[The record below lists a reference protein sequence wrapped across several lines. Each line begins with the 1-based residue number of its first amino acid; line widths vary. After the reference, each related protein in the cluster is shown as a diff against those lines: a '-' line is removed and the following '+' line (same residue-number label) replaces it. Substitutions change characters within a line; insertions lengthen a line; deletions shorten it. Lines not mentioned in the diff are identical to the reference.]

1 MNKVESQIVKRPSI
15 DPVTVANNANQAL
28 YKNCREWREYATAL
42 EEDVRNLSERV
53 VELDSKSEEQ
63 QPDIPEVPQ
72 FVADWY
78 ENVSPL
84 FLEGCIFDFIL
95 SNPQGGASASSEFEK
110 WFMENNNSIEILI
123 DMKRLGYT
131 VAKEKRFYIKVK
143 NTCPTKYVWLNQS
156 TKNIYFDNRS
166 TNWTNNGNVK
176 NIFTKSELTEIANG
190 TLYKQEYEREELTDR
205 EWFNPLFELI
215 PVDDDK

>member
-1 MNKVESQIVKRPSI
+1 MNKVEAQIVKRPSI

-28 YKNCREWREYATAL
+28 YKNCRQWREYARAL

-53 VELDSKSEEQ
+53 VELDSKSEKQ
-63 QPDIPEVPQ
+63 QPEIPE
-72 FVADWY
+72 FVAEWIKSQDHNTRNRNGTLVYEHYKKEPENDDYYPVHDWIADHFD
-78 ENVSPL
+78 E
-84 FLEGCIFDFIL
+84 FL
-95 SNPQGGASASSEFEK
+95 QA
-110 WFMENNNSIEILI
+110 LI
-123 DMKRLGYT
+123 YGYT
-131 VAKEKRFYIKVK
+131 VKEKRFYIKVK

-215 PVDDDK
+215 PVDDEK

>member
-1 MNKVESQIVKRPSI
+1 MNKVEAQIVKRPSI

-63 QPDIPEVPQ
+63 QPEIPEVPQ
-72 FVADWY
+72 FVADWFE
-78 ENVSPL
+78 ENKGSL
-84 FLEGCIFDFIL
+84 DYMIFETCRDL
-95 SNPQGGASASSEFEK
+95 TDEYTDEFEN
-110 WFMENNNSIEILI
+110 WFGYNENKAITTLVN
-123 DMKRLGYT
+123 MKNGYT